1 MPAVQGRYFIL
12 TIPHHSYVP
21 YLPDG
26 VCYVKGQLEAG
37 TEGGYLHWQMI
48 AYFSKKVT
56 VAKVK
61 EIFGDG
67 IHVEKT
73 KSKAAEDYVWKEDT
87 RVPNTQFEL
96 GQKSLKRNSDKD
108 WDQVWEDA
116 KDGNLMNI
124 PADIRIRSYHTL
136 KRIRKDYDKPPLREN
151 VEVRCFWGNP
161 KTGKS
166 HLAWQEASI
175 TGNPYIKGSTT
186 KWWDG
191 YQGEDCV
198 IIDEFRGQI
207 ALEHLLKW
215 FDKWP
220 CSVEEKGGQMALKA
234 TKFWIISNL
243 SPDQWYPGLDAESL
257 AALRRRM
264 TVVHFNQLINA

>member
-1 MPAVQGRYFIL
+1 MPAPQGRYFML
-12 TIPHHSYVP
+12 TIPHHHYTP

-26 VCYVKGQLEAG
+26 VAYVKGQLECGAD
-37 TEGGYLHWQMI
+37 TGYLHWQI
-48 AYFSKKVT
+48 LAYFRKKVT
-56 VAKVK
+56 ISHVK

-67 IHVEKT
+67 IHVELT
-73 KSKAAEDYVWKEDT
+73 KSKASEEYVWKEDT
-87 RVPNTQFEL
+87 RVQGTQFEM
-96 GQKSLKRNSDKD
+96 GQKSINRNSDTD
-108 WDQVWEDA
+108 WQQVWENA
-116 KDGNLMNI
+116 KSGNLMAI
-124 PADIRIRSYHTL
+124 PDDIRIRCYHTL
-136 KRIRKDYDKPPLREN
+136 KRIRKDYDEPTLREN
-151 VEVRCFWGNP
+151 VVVHCFWGEP

-166 HLAWQEASI
+166 HKAWHDA
-175 TGNPYIKGSTT
+175 TTFGTPYIKGSTT

-191 YQGEDCV
+191 YQGQDCV

-207 ALEHLLKW
+207 GLEHLLKW

-243 SPDQWYPGLDAESL
+243 SPEQWYPGLDEASL

-264 TVVHFNQLINA
+264 HVTHFTNLIN